1 MKRILVGMFLQMVYT
16 VFCLAESSVEV
27 LQTGHTGYSGADD
40 VYQLWGWDILIYYY
54 YLCRNLFVDYP
65 WVVRVAYGVIVASC
79 LGFAVIFCLMGF
91 HVYLRRRNAKR
102 EAWIKD
108 RYFEKLKAIVHE
120 GVENLPTE
128 EISRRMEYK
137 PRKWK
142 RWEMR
147 LWSKVLVELS
157 IYTNV
162 QNPNLTNIQRVMKL
176 IGFTDYVEKQ
186 LILGKRKNKLTLMQ
200 AVRLTNMRL
209 PDSIVAGLTND
220 KDIRLRKAA
229 RLYYMCTNKE
239 EPYIFLE
246 ESSIQNVS
254 FSIWDKMELHE
265 IFRKVR
271 ESGRPVHVLF

>member
-1 MKRILVGMFLQMVYT
+1 
-16 VFCLAESSVEV
+16 
-27 LQTGHTGYSGADD
+27 
-40 VYQLWGWDILIYYY
+40 
-54 YLCRNLFVDYP
+54 
-65 WVVRVAYGVIVASC
+65 
-79 LGFAVIFCLMGF
+79 
-91 HVYLRRRNAKR
+91 
-102 EAWIKD
+102 
-108 RYFEKLKAIVHE
+108 
-120 GVENLPTE
+120 
-128 EISRRMEYK
+128 
-137 PRKWK
+137 
-142 RWEMR
+142 MR

-246 ESSIQNVS
+246 ESSVQNVS
-254 FSIWDKMELHE
+254 FFYL
-265 IFRKVR
+265 
-271 ESGRPVHVLF
+271 G